1 MGWRARE
8 AVVRHFEQEV
18 QTRLL
23 ESFYEEAIAMRSTGE
38 PAKSEALTP
47 LAPQFVEQV
56 TAN

>member
-1 MGWRARE
+1 
-8 AVVRHFEQEV
+8 
-18 QTRLL
+18 
-23 ESFYEEAIAMRSTGE
+23 MRSAGE